1 MDAAG
6 AATLGARR
14 TATRLAAARPPRGL
28 FAEAVAQGWDARG
41 GLYYTLNYDG
51 SPRVRD
57 RLWWPIC
64 EGIGAGAFPRN
75 RGEVWYRRFWD
86 FAARHLIDARHG
98 GWRCQLDDDLRPIPG
113 YFAGKPDI
121 YHALQ
126 ACLIPLYGVEG
137 SLTREISASG
147 A

>member
-1 MDAAG
+1 
-6 AATLGARR
+6 
-14 TATRLAAARPPRGL
+14 
-28 FAEAVAQGWDARG
+28 
-41 GLYYTLNYDG
+41 
-51 SPRVRD
+51 VRD

-64 EGIGAGAFPRN
+64 EGVGAAHFLGNAESE
-75 RGEVWYRRFWD
+75 GWYRRFWD

-98 GWRCQLDDDLRPIPG
+98 GWFCQLDEELRPIPG

-137 SLTREISASG
+137 SLTHEIA
-147 A
+147 AAD